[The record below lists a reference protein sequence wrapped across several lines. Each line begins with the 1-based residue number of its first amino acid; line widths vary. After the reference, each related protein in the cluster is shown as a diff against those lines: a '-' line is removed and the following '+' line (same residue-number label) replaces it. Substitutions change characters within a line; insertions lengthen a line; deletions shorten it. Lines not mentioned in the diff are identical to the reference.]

1 MLQSSSISSRLIEL
15 FSLLAIIVSRSIATE
30 EEPCYADLGC
40 FGESEIGKNGSFF
53 RFDRRDP
60 DPPSAIGISFFFFS
74 CDHPFNEESVPY
86 YVTVQ
91 QLQKLENFNPRL
103 MTVIIVH
110 GFQASYNE
118 MKWTGDIKD
127 LLVVPSTCNK
137 NVIAVNWP
145 KGSHKSYQQAAADT
159 LVVGASIAK
168 LIEKLHL
175 AFKVEADQF
184 ICAGHSLGA
193 HICGYA
199 GYRLMETKMRLII
212 GMDPAGPGFTGI
224 GPLHRLDPTDATLVL
239 TIHTNG
245 ATNFV
250 SGFGTLVPMGHYS
263 FFVNGGEKQPGCSR
277 GKNLAGI
284 LESGFTQAV
293 EEAVTCSHSR
303 APYLVAYDEQ
313 RFDDYQTMAYRCSS
327 YSDFE
332 MGRCY
337 RCDNEED
344 CKRFGSW
351 FDYWPTQYPDKSWVQ
366 PVIYYTDTR
375 DRLPYSLFFYAVQ
388 IDVGSSFKYL
398 PARMTLNITGDIRT
412 TYHAKFD
419 VDRDWQPNYRYS
431 FLFKLPKSIGRLMTI
446 GAQLTKKLVR
456 FIYLNENDVV
466 NVTDF
471 YGFYMNGLEKT
482 TREKFSGPLLPVD
495 GTLVNKDEEI
505 FYEYSAKKIRMIDRI
520 DRTGID
526 DVRRFNEE
534 TRRNKNKEETT
545 SFENFPTF

>member
-1 MLQSSSISSRLIEL
+1 MI
-15 FSLLAIIVSRSIATE
+15 
-30 EEPCYADLGC
+30 EPCYADLGC
-40 FGESEIGKNGSFF
+40 FGKSEIGKNRSFF

-74 CDHPFNEESVPY
+74 CDHPFNEERVPY

-127 LLVVPSTCNK
+127 LLVVPSTCDK

-284 LESGFTQAV
+284 FESGFTQAV

-337 RCDNEED
+337 RCDHEED

-388 IDVGSSFKYL
+388 
-398 PARMTLNITGDIRT
+398 
-412 TYHAKFD
+412 
-419 VDRDWQPNYRYS
+419 
-431 FLFKLPKSIGRLMTI
+431 
-446 GAQLTKKLVR
+446 
-456 FIYLNENDVV
+456 V
-466 NVTDF
+466 NQ
-471 YGFYMNGLEKT
+471 
-482 TREKFSGPLLPVD
+482 
-495 GTLVNKDEEI
+495 
-505 FYEYSAKKIRMIDRI
+505 
-520 DRTGID
+520 
-526 DVRRFNEE
+526 
-534 TRRNKNKEETT
+534 
-545 SFENFPTF
+545 